1 MTNNF
6 LQTLFRISI
15 VVGIFIYILN
25 NYSILIEFDN
35 LDYPQFLLTV
45 FLKSLNVFI
54 VGYLNYFAFKI
65 VITHISY
72 IHILRLHITSLFG
85 NFFSFAKS
93 GTVFKAAE
101 LKSTYNLRLKDF
113 SLFFVVSQLF
123 PVLIISILT
132 FFYMNGRSIDK
143 GLSNIFLIIAIGILV
158 IILLLKI
165 YISKSYVNEDKNF
178 MLELFNTRNILM
190 ILLIQLSTVIVNLS
204 YNWTLSNSLGYELTI
219 FDNLIYTAVSVLSI
233 FVSLTPNALGIK
245 EFFIINLGSV
255 TNFPPEYLFN
265 LSVAERFADALM
277 LLIIFLITK
286 FSGNNLSYKNNE
298 NNY

>member
-1 MTNNF
+1 
-6 LQTLFRISI
+6 
-15 VVGIFIYILN
+15 
-25 NYSILIEFDN
+25 
-35 LDYPQFLLTV
+35 
-45 FLKSLNVFI
+45 
-54 VGYLNYFAFKI
+54 
-65 VITHISY
+65 
-72 IHILRLHITSLFG
+72 
-85 NFFSFAKS
+85 
-93 GTVFKAAE
+93 
-101 LKSTYNLRLKDF
+101 
-113 SLFFVVSQLF
+113 
-123 PVLIISILT
+123 
-132 FFYMNGRSIDK
+132 MNGRSIDK